1 VLAYKHNGGSSFWI
15 MGKVPRNSKMN
26 SRPVREEAP
35 DTKKQRSLYLSPAV
49 DPVLVQFDELRR

>member
-1 VLAYKHNGGSSFWI
+1 
-15 MGKVPRNSKMN
+15 MN

-35 DTKKQRSLYLSPAV
+35 DTKKQRSLCLSPAV